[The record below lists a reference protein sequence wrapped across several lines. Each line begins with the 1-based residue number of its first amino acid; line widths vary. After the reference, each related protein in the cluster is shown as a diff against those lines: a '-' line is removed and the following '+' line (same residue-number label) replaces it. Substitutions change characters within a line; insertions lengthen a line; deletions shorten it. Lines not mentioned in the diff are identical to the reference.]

1 MLTKTQ
7 GIVISFIKFRE
18 TSIIC
23 KIYTQALG
31 LQSYIVN
38 GVRKHGKKTNMALYQ
53 PLSILDLVVQ
63 HKPMHSLHRITEI
76 KSGYPFQSIFVNPV
90 KISIGLF
97 ISEIAAKIIKEG
109 ESHDE
114 IYTFL
119 KHSILEL
126 DCMASGYE
134 NFHLAFLIQFS
145 EYLGFKISS
154 TTDIVMVHSN
164 YSKHIPEAP
173 VLTFLDLLI
182 TNGYQQNE
190 PVNNGYR
197 RLVLELLTNFYYT
210 HFENMGEI
218 NSIKVLQEMNR

>member
-23 KIYTQALG
+23 KIYTEALG

-63 HKPMHSLHRITEI
+63 HKPLQSLHRITEI
-76 KSGYPFQSIFVNPV
+76 KSGYPFQSIFINPV

-97 ISEIAAKIIKEG
+97 ITEIAAKTIKEG
-109 ESHDE
+109 ESHED

-126 DCMASGYE
+126 DCIASGYE
-134 NFHLAFLIQFS
+134 NFHLAFLIQFA
-145 EYLGFKISS
+145 EYLGFKI
-154 TTDIVMVHSN
+154 TAITDVVMVHSN
-164 YSKHIPEAP
+164 FSKHIPEAP
-173 VLTFLDLLI
+173 VILFLELLI
-182 TNGYQQNE
+182 ENGYQQYDA
-190 PVNNGYR
+190 VNNGYR
-197 RLVLELLTNFYYT
+197 RQVLELLLNFYYT
-210 HFENMGEI
+210 HFQNMGEI

>member
-7 GIVISFIKFRE
+7 GIVIAFIKFRE

-63 HKPMHSLHRITEI
+63 HKPMQSLHRITEI
-76 KSGYPFQSIFVNPV
+76 KSAYPFHSLFINPV

-97 ISEIAAKIIKEG
+97 ITEIAAKTIKEG
-109 ESHDE
+109 ESHEE

-126 DCMASGYE
+126 DCMTNGFE

-145 EYLGFKISS
+145 EYLGFKITS
-154 TTDIVMVHSN
+154 TTDVVMVRSN
-164 YSKHIPEAP
+164 YSKYIAEAP
-173 VLTFLDLLI
+173 AIVFLEHLI
-182 TNGYQQNE
+182 ANGYQQIDA
-190 PVNNGYR
+190 VNNGYR
-197 RLVLELLTNFYYT
+197 RIVLELLINFYYT